1 MGNVVTSRGDAPDPE
16 PFVARLRSAGLEVG
30 APSVTTRAVLDTF
43 DGLVHRAGLRLEHRD
58 GVLVLRG
65 DGAVDAHLPVARA
78 PRVAGDLPPGPFRSR
93 LGEIIEIRALLP
105 RLCLT
110 ARTRRAVRR
119 DGDGKVVASATVH
132 KAVGTEHGSLEG
144 WFVEIERL
152 TGYEKQAAEL
162 VDVARAAGVAEL
174 DGDIVATAM
183 EAAGVDPAGFD
194 SDPSTPLDPDVDA
207 LEGFRLALAH
217 LDRSIEANLQGTI
230 DDVDPEFLHEF
241 RVAVR
246 RSRSV
251 LRHGRKVLSPDVLEW
266 AQDGLKEL
274 GTLTGAPRDLDVYV
288 LEWDDYVTDLAP
300 ETVAALQP
308 VREQLD
314 ADRAAAHR
322 ELATALRSDRVTAL
336 LQRWSAWLGT
346 QHDPATGGPHA
357 DHPVAQVVRR
367 RIEKAQSR
375 LIEHGRAITPATPA
389 EDVHELRKDAK
400 KLRYLLECF
409 GGLLPTKSRKAFVKR
424 LKALQD
430 NLGSHQ
436 DAEVH
441 VAQLRQAVTEL
452 PAGTAPETYVA
463 IGQLIEQLEGIR
475 QAARDEFAERFADY
489 DAKATRWALRAVL
502 DGSGG

>member
-1 MGNVVTSRGDAPDPE
+1 MGNVVTGRGDVPDPE
-16 PFVARLRSAGLEVG
+16 SLVAALRSAGLDVG

-43 DGLVHRAGLRLEHRD
+43 DGLVHRSGLRLELRD
-58 GVLVLRG
+58 GVLVLSG

-78 PRVAGDLPPGPFRSR
+78 PRVAADLPPGPFRSR

-105 RLCLT
+105 QLCVT
-110 ARTRRAVRR
+110 SRARRAVRR
-119 DGDGKVVASATVH
+119 NRDGKVVAAATVH
-132 KAVGTEHGSLEG
+132 EAVATEQGSLEG
-144 WFVEIERL
+144 WFVEVDEL

-162 VDVARAAGVAEL
+162 VEIVRAAGVTEI
-174 DGDIVATAM
+174 DDDIVATAM
-183 EAAGVDPAGFD
+183 AAAGVDPAGFD
-194 SDPSTPLDPDVDA
+194 SDPASPLDPDADA
-207 LEGFRLALAH
+207 LEGFRLVLAH

-251 LRHGRKVLSPDVLEW
+251 LRHGRKVLPPDVLEW
-266 AQDGLKEL
+266 VQDDLREL
-274 GTLTGAPRDLDVYV
+274 GTVTGAPRDLDVYV
-288 LEWDDYVTDLAP
+288 IEWDDYVTDLAP

-308 VREQLD
+308 VRDQLE
-314 ADRAAAHR
+314 ADRAAAHQD
-322 ELATALRSDRVTAL
+322 LATALGSDRVTAL
-336 LQRWSAWLGT
+336 RERWSAWLGT

-357 DHPVAQVVRR
+357 DHPVARVVRR

-409 GGLLPTKSRKAFVKR
+409 GGLLPTKERKAFVKR

-430 NLGSHQ
+430 NLGRHQ

-441 VAQLRQAVTEL
+441 IAQLRQAVTEL
-452 PAGTAPETYVA
+452 PATTAPETYVA
-463 IGQLIEQLEGIR
+463 IGQLIEQLDAIR
-475 QAARDEFAERFADY
+475 QGARDEFAERFAEY
-489 DAKATRWALRAVL
+489 DAKATRRALRAVL